1 MTTDDICDGT
11 YPGIEDI
18 KSELT
23 SWQWVYGKTPKFTIC
38 HSASNF
44 TIDMLV
50 EKGIIQDITVDSL
63 KTTTVNDSQGGTTPY
78 SSNAQVIA
86 LQSLV
91 GLPFCPLTVPMII
104 RQDKVLREN
113 VFCKE
118 IINLFHQIQS

>member
-1 MTTDDICDGT
+1 
-11 YPGIEDI
+11 
-18 KSELT
+18 
-23 SWQWVYGKTPKFTIC
+23 
-38 HSASNF
+38 
-44 TIDMLV
+44 MLV

-63 KTTTVNDSQGGTTPY
+63 RTTTVHDSQGGTTPY

-113 VFCKE
+113 EFCKE
-118 IINLFHQIQS
+118 IINLFHQIQN